1 MFRDGS
7 GTEKRKDGRPRNAE
21 VRPREHLTPREVE
34 RLIHAAGQ
42 AGRHRH
48 RDRVLLQLMY
58 GHGLRA
64 GEAVTLRRS
73 QVDLDQGVLHVR
85 RLKNGVPSTHPLRGV
100 EIRGLRRLFRE
111 SPESPFVFV
120 SERAT
125 PLTVRSSAESSR
137 TRRTVRRSPRSST
150 RPRQARY
157 STTAPGR
164 SPGVSPSSVRR
175 SSGFGCSWKGSRLW
189 GRH

>member
-7 GTEKRKDGRPRNAE
+7 GAEKRKDGRPRNAE

-58 GHGLRA
+58 RHGLRA

-125 PLTVRSSAESSR
+125 PLTVSGVQKI
-137 TRRTVRRSPRSST
+137 VRRAG
-150 RPRQARY
+150 QLA
-157 STTAPGR
+157 
-164 SPGVSPSSVRR
+164 
-175 SSGFGCSWKGSRLW
+175 GCDFPVHPHQL
-189 GRH
+189 RHSCGY